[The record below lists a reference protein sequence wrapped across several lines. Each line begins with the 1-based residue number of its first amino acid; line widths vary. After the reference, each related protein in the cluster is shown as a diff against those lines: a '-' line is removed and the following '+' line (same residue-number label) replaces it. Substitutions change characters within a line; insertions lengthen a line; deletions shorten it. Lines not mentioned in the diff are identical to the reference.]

1 MIERRDGDIVNLA
14 SVSDKGPLA
23 RRTPYCASKM
33 AVIGMTNTLALEVGP
48 YGIRVNSLSP
58 GPVEGERMSRNFRLE
73 AERTSTTVD
82 EARAAFVNRSA
93 LGRMVTEDEVGQA
106 VLAMLAMPGMS
117 GADVDLSAGMVA

>member
-73 AERTSTTVD
+73 AERRSTTVD

-117 GADVDLSAGMVA
+117 GADVDLSAEMVA